1 MSKISVVL
9 HDEMY
14 QQVLKNDKSL
24 SIDTF
29 ASMDFYPEVD
39 NDAVLSKAI
48 QLASTSKRVLFT
60 RKNVDKLEDGSY
72 ELCQIGPINV
82 KELHVQ
88 VEHNLPKFDWMD
100 EASPPDPSKLFRLR
114 TGPTTASINCRIL
127 GLVVPNFDD
136 NSGGKIMK
144 DEQKEGEA

>member
-1 MSKISVVL
+1 MSKISIVL

-14 QQVLKNDKSL
+14 QQILKNDKSL

-29 ASMDFYPEVD
+29 ASMDFYTEVD

-60 RKNVDKLEDGSY
+60 RKNVDKLEW
-72 ELCQIGPINV
+72 ELQEIGPINV
-82 KELHVQ
+82 GTFNVK

-100 EASPPDPSKLFRLR
+100 EARPPDPSKLFGLR
-114 TGPTTASINCRIL
+114 TGPTTASINGRIL

-136 NSGGKIMK
+136 TIP
-144 DEQKEGEA
+144 GEREENNE

>member
-14 QQVLKNDKSL
+14 QHVLKNDKSL

-29 ASMDFYPEVD
+29 ASMDFYTAVD

-60 RKNVDKLEDGSY
+60 RKNVDKLEW
-72 ELCQIGPINV
+72 ELQEIGPIKIDTLDV
-82 KELHVQ
+82 KL
-88 VEHNLPKFDWMD
+88 EHNLPEFDWID
-100 EASPPDPSKLFRLR
+100 EASPPDPSKLFGLQ
-114 TGPTTASINCRIL
+114 TGPMTASINGKML

-136 NSGGKIMK
+136 TI
-144 DEQKEGEA
+144 EARKESKNE

>member
-14 QQVLKNDKSL
+14 QQILKNDKSL

-29 ASMDFYPEVD
+29 ASMDFYTAVD

-60 RKNVDKLEDGSY
+60 RKNVDKLEW
-72 ELCQIGPINV
+72 ELQEIGPIKIGTFNV
-82 KELHVQ
+82 KI
-88 VEHNLPKFDWMD
+88 EHDLPKFDWMD
-100 EASPPDPSKLFRLR
+100 EASPPDPSKLFGLR
-114 TGPTTASINCRIL
+114 TGPTTASINGKML
-127 GLVVPNFDD
+127 GLVMPNFDD
-136 NSGGKIMK
+136 TIP
-144 DEQKEGEA
+144 GEREENNE

>member
-1 MSKISVVL
+1 MAKTAIVVHEEIYKRL
-9 HDEMY
+9 QKQLGVTIQLWQYMAMNVHK
-14 QQVLKNDKSL
+14 QS
-24 SIDTF
+24 
-29 ASMDFYPEVD
+29 D
-39 NDAVLSKAI
+39 NDSVFVKAL
-48 QLASTSKRVLFT
+48 QLAVGSAKVLFT
-60 RKNVDKLEDGSY
+60 KKLEDGSY

-100 EASPPDPSKLFRLR
+100 EASPSDPSKLFGLR
-114 TGPTTASINCRIL
+114 TGPTTASINGKML

-144 DEQKEGEA
+144 DERKGGEA

>member
-29 ASMDFYPEVD
+29 ASMDFYTEVD

-60 RKNVDKLEDGSY
+60 RKNVDKLEW
-72 ELCQIGPINV
+72 ELQEIGPINIDGLAV
-82 KELHVQ
+82 KL
-88 VEHNLPKFDWMD
+88 EHNLPKFDWMD
-100 EASPPDPSKLFRLR
+100 EASPPDPSKLFGLR
-114 TGPTTASINCRIL
+114 VGPMTASINGKML
-127 GLVVPNFDD
+127 GLVVPNFADTT
-136 NSGGKIMK
+136 SG
-144 DEQKEGEA
+144 EREENNE

>member
-9 HDEMY
+9 HDELY
-14 QQVLKNDKSL
+14 QQILKNDKCL
-24 SIDTF
+24 SIDKF
-29 ASMDFYPEVD
+29 AGMDFYTEVD

-60 RKNVDKLEDGSY
+60 RKNVDKLEW
-72 ELCQIGPINV
+72 ELQEIGPINV
-82 KELHVQ
+82 GMLNVKL
-88 VEHNLPKFDWMD
+88 EHHLPKFDWMD
-100 EASPPDPSKLFRLR
+100 EASPPDPSKLFGLR
-114 TGPTTASINCRIL
+114 TGPTTASINGKML